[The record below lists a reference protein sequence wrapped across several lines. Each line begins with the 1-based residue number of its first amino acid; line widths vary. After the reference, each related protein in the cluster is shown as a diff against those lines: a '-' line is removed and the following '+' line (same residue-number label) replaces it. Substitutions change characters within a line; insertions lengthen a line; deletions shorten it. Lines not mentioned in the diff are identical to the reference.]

1 MEARRPETEEE
12 LSFQSSSSRKDWTLT
27 ASAFNGLLTWLDES
41 ETTRGETYLELR
53 QRLVRYFERKNCT
66 SAEDLADETLN
77 RVARRLEEEG
87 TIQTES
93 AAKYCYIVARFVF
106 MEDLRDQKK
115 QATLDEVAVQA
126 NKAAFEEDDRLL
138 REKRLQCLD
147 RCSQKLS
154 ADNRDLIFRY
164 YVGNQQVKIAN
175 RRAMAQQ
182 LDISL
187 NALTIRACRIRE
199 KLAAC
204 VKQCLEIE

>member
-1 MEARRPETEEE
+1 MEARRPETEED
-12 LSFQSSSSRKDWTLT
+12 LSFQSSSSRKDWSLT
-27 ASAFNGLLTWLDES
+27 ASAFHGLLTWLDES
-41 ETTRGETYLELR
+41 ETTRGQSYLEFR
-53 QRLVRYFERKNCT
+53 QRLVRYFERKNCPT
-66 SAEDLADETLN
+66 AEDLADETLN

-106 MEDLRDQKK
+106 MENLRDRKK
-115 QATLDEVAVQA
+115 HAALEEVTLQGNEATV
-126 NKAAFEEDDRLL
+126 EEDDGIL
-138 REKRLQCLD
+138 REKRLECLD

-164 YVGNQQVKIAN
+164 YIGSQQVKIAN
-175 RRAMAQQ
+175 RRAMASQ

-199 KLAAC
+199 KLATC